1 MKQYSDA
8 NLAQAHFAFGHRPW
22 TCVPLALFVRFA
34 IMAAAPE
41 VREALCI
48 GNVAVPINN
57 MNVGDADG
65 NFKVVPMVELTSTAF
80 CHAWFW
86 KQLGVKYE
94 DFKHGRPGSL
104 PLVKEIKTS
113 IAAVRGKRKRDGK
126 YYTEDGRPT
135 PQSVV
140 ITVRDKQLV
149 ALTSDPRKLVLG
161 IGTKELMAWFV
172 AELSRELVEEPW
184 PVPIEPPAPGQELAP
199 EVSAEVAEARDAPAE
214 MDAEVDADAPGPV
227 PIADEGADESQ
238 EPLQEPPPGP
248 GREIEQALKDLR
260 SDPNIQR
267 VAFYEKYGR
276 FRMFLK
282 RAPEHAIY
290 VPVKKY
296 HALTNGGQASM
307 DRFSTALAEAVA
319 GVQEKARPAV
329 DAEAAP
335 LEDRSEAASQ

>member
-86 KQLGVKYE
+86 KQLGVKYD
-94 DFKHGRPGSL
+94 DFKRGRPGSL

-113 IAAVRGKRKRDGK
+113 IAAVRGKRKRDGRW
-126 YYTEDGRPT
+126 YTEDGRPV
-135 PQSVV
+135 PQSQV

-149 ALTSDPRKLVLG
+149 VLTADTRTLVLG
-161 IGTKELMAWFV
+161 IGTKELMTWFV
-172 AELSRELVEEPW
+172 SELSRELRAPG
-184 PVPIEPPAPGQELAP
+184 PVPIEAQEPPAPGRELAP
-199 EVSAEVAEARDAPAE
+199 EVSAEVAEACDAPAE
-214 MDAEVDADAPGPV
+214 IDAEVDADAPGPV
-227 PIADEGADESQ
+227 PIEDEGADEAQ
-238 EPLQEPPPGP
+238 EPPGP
-248 GREIEQALKDLR
+248 GRELAKALKGLR
-260 SDPNIQR
+260 SDPHIRR
-267 VAFYEKYGR
+267 VCFHEKHGR
-276 FRMFLK
+276 FCMFLK
-282 RAPEHAIY
+282 EGPQRAIY
-290 VPVKKY
+290 VPVKQY
-296 HALTNGGQASM
+296 HALTKGAHLDM
-307 DRFSTALAEAVA
+307 DRFSIALAEAVA
-319 GVQEKARPAV
+319 GVHERARPAV
-329 DAEAAP
+329 AAEAVP
-335 LEDRSEAASQ
+335 LEDHGEAA

>member
-65 NFKVVPMVELTSTAF
+65 NFKVAPMVELTSTAF

-94 DFKHGRPGSL
+94 DFKRGRPGSV

-113 IAAVRGKRKRDGK
+113 IAAVRGKRKRDGRW
-126 YYTEDGRPT
+126 YCEDGRPV
-135 PQSVV
+135 PQSQV
-140 ITVRDKQLV
+140 ITVRDKQLSV
-149 ALTSDPRKLVLG
+149 LTADTRTLVLG
-161 IGTKELMAWFV
+161 IGTKELMTWFV
-172 AELSRELVEEPW
+172 SELSRELRAPW
-184 PVPIEPPAPGQELAP
+184 PVPIEPPAPGRELAP
-199 EVSAEVAEARDAPAE
+199 EVSAEVAEACDAPAE
-214 MDAEVDADAPGPV
+214 IDAEVDADAPGPV
-227 PIADEGADESQ
+227 PIEDEGADEAQ
-238 EPLQEPPPGP
+238 PGP
-248 GREIEQALKDLR
+248 GRELKQALKDLR
-260 SDPNIQR
+260 SDPHIQR
-267 VAFYEKYGR
+267 VSFHEKYGR
-276 FRMFLK
+276 FRVFLK
-282 RAPEHAIY
+282 RAPHHAIY
-290 VPVKKY
+290 VPVKQY
-296 HALTNGGQASM
+296 HALIKGEEASM

-319 GVQEKARPAV
+319 GVQEKARPAA
-329 DAEAAP
+329 DAEAVP
-335 LEDRSEAASQ
+335 LEDHSEAA